1 MLCSPNDER
10 RPVLRY
16 KGSLDGGPSNDH
28 LFHTLLASRASSS
41 TASKPEQPAQRERDE
56 RVALLEEEQRAA
68 AADRKDVAA
77 QLVSIARGHARLE
90 ERLDEVE
97 ARASSVRVM
106 LERRLDQSDSSAK
119 EVVDALSDIRQMMRE
134 ANDKMAAEKA
144 EYASFFGVLRSLAR
158 NASLSLMKHKA
169 TIAVVVLLVLGRRF
183 EAESATV
190 ASVVKGGL
198 AIIDGFIASVGPTLC
213 MAVMS
218 VFGAVLRSAVARD
231 APPEVAAASSGGAAC
246 AASGQPSKK
255 QAVLYDSG
263 CTALLTNNTHGQ
275 VGERRTVSGREFAT
289 ANGKVAMNT
298 VGGEVHE
305 VRHLLSPRDAD
316 AGPRLR
322 PERGCLGG
330 GARVAR
336 EPIPSDAARRQGGAS
351 RVLRRL

>member
-1 MLCSPNDER
+1 MIRMITIYPNREVAPPEFKRAFSRLDALPLLLLLPR
-10 RPVLRY
+10 RR
-16 KGSLDGGPSNDH
+16 
-28 LFHTLLASRASSS
+28 LLLLPLLQGDC
-41 TASKPEQPAQRERDE
+41 PEQIRRGLP
-56 RVALLEEEQRAA
+56 
-68 AADRKDVAA
+68 
-77 QLVSIARGHARLE
+77 ARGHARLE

-134 ANDKMAAEKA
+134 ANDKLAAEKA
-144 EYASFFGVLRSLAR
+144 EHASFFGVLRSLAR

-169 TIAVVVLLVLGRRF
+169 TIAVVVLLVLGRCF

-198 AIIDGFIASVGPTLC
+198 AVVLDGFIASVGPTLC

-218 VFGAVLRSAVARD
+218 VFGAVLQSAVARD
-231 APPEVAAASSGGAAC
+231 APPVVAGASSDGAAC

-298 VGGEVHE
+298 VGTF
-305 VRHLLSPRDAD
+305 VRTIYDVD
-316 AGPRLR
+316 
-322 PERGCLGG
+322 
-330 GARVAR
+330 
-336 EPIPSDAARRQGGAS
+336 GAS
-351 RVLRRL
+351 HTFTAEWYYQPSLPFVIIGHAALRQQLGAFYIDCDVRDSSARATVVLTKAGNQKLRIAS